1 MTIYSE
7 FAPAKVN
14 LTLEVLGK
22 RPDGY
27 HEIASLVAFARD
39 CADHVSLDLSRP
51 AGSEVTG
58 SFGATISGKNLI
70 DVTLSKLTAADPELK
85 LGHVVLTKN
94 LPIAAGIGG
103 GSADAAALLR
113 LVRNA
118 NPERRGSVNWKAIA
132 ANLGADVPVCFENRA
147 SWMTGIGDQVQPVFD
162 LPPLTAVLVNPLVSM
177 PADKTAKVF
186 QALNA
191 GPNNTVSV
199 KALPGSLLNAAEL
212 IDFMMSHGNAL
223 DAAACSVAPV
233 IADVKRALLAAPGCN
248 YAAVSGAGPTCF
260 GIYDDNTA
268 AAAAIARDHSDWWV
282 RAVTLS

>member
-1 MTIYSE
+1 MTIFTE

-22 RPDGY
+22 RADGY
-27 HEIASLVAFARD
+27 HEIRSLVAFARD
-39 CADHVSLDLSRP
+39 CSDHVSLDLSRP
-51 AGSEVTG
+51 AGSDVTG
-58 SFGATISGKNLI
+58 RFGATISGKNLI
-70 DVTLSKLTAADPELK
+70 DVTLSKLAAADPGLK

-118 NPERRGSVNWKAIA
+118 NPERRGSVNGKVIA
-132 ANLGADVPVCFENRA
+132 ASLGADVPVCFENRA
-147 SWMTGIGDQVQPVFD
+147 SWMTGVGDQVQPVPA
-162 LPPLTAVLVNPLVSM
+162 LPPLSAVLVNPLVPM
-177 PADKTAKVF
+177 PADKTANVF

-191 GPNNTVSV
+191 GPQSTVNA
-199 KALPGSLLNAAEL
+199 KALPQLFSNPAEL
-212 IDFMMSHGNAL
+212 IDFMSSRGNAL

-260 GIYDDNTA
+260 GIHDDNIA
-268 AAAAIARDHSDWWV
+268 AAAAIARDHPHWWV
-282 RAVTLS
+282 SAVTLC